1 MSELLKTANDTDFE
15 DVVLK
20 AEGQVLVDFWAEW
33 CGPCR
38 TQTPILEKFATKN
51 EDVTIVK
58 VNVDESPGIAQ
69 ALGIRSI
76 PTLVVF
82 EGGQALVGAMGVQN
96 APALKGRA
104 PGRHGARAAARR
116 RPPQPLT

>member
-104 PGRHGARAAARR
+104 PSRHGARAAARR

>member
-1 MSELLKTANDTDFE
+1 MSDLLKTANDTDFE
-15 DVVLK
+15 NIVLK

-38 TQTPILEKFATKN
+38 TQTPILEKFAAKN
-51 EDVTIVK
+51 TDVTIVK

-82 EGGQALVGAMGVQN
+82 EGGQALAGAQGVQN
-96 APALKGRA
+96 GPALRGLLDHATEHAKQHADG
-104 PGRHGARAAARR
+104 HHSH
-116 RPPQPLT
+116 